1 MRGNSFGANGDI
13 RHGSGH
19 SSFSAMQPWILT
31 HTPPNCI
38 TCRMILNLHRFV
50 RFGHLLETEGLTLLK
65 IEFPLALFGF
75 YQNICSVLDMRSPW
89 LNKLSIIFGL
99 RPPVSWLLLCFV
111 SVLALIAVFGSSSSN
126 SFDSVTFTPVPEI
139 YTNYRRLK
147 EQAAVDYF
155 ELRTIVSGASR
166 QRELGLCS
174 KEKENYVPCYNV
186 TANTILGFK
195 DGEEFDRHC
204 EVSGQGNWCLVRPPK
219 DYKIPLRWPA
229 GRDVIWSGN
238 VKITKDQF
246 LSSGSMTKRIMLL
259 EENQIAFHPEDG
271 LIFDGVKDYSR
282 QIAEMLGL
290 GSDSEFF
297 QAGVHTVL
305 DIGCGFGSFGAH
317 LVSRKLMTLCIAA
330 YEATGSQVQLALERG
345 LPAMIGNFIS
355 RQLPYPSLSYD
366 MVHCAQCGIVWDKK
380 EGMFL
385 IEIDRLLKPGG
396 YFVLTS
402 PTSKP
407 RGSSTSTKKRN
418 MLTPLEQ
425 FTEKICWSLIAQQD
439 DTFIWQKTA
448 DAHCYSS
455 KKDDVPLCKEG
466 YDAPYYR
473 ALVPCIT
480 GTSSKRWIPIQNRS
494 SNSDLSSAELEIHGN
509 HEDFFEDLQV
519 WKLALKN
526 YWSLL
531 TPLIFSDHPKRPGD
545 EDPLPPFN
553 MLRNVMD
560 MNAHYGGLNAALLE
574 EKKMVWV
581 MNVVPVRAR
590 NTLPLILDRGFLG
603 VLHDWCEPFPTYPR
617 TYDMLHA
624 DGLLSLLTSER
635 CGLMELF
642 MEMDRILRPEGW
654 VVLSDKLGLIEL
666 ARSHATQVRWDARV
680 IDLQNGSD
688 QRLLVCQKPF
698 LKR

>member
-1 MRGNSFGANGDI
+1 MLVGLIQIHCNIYRSLYVMVGYG
-13 RHGSGH
+13 
-19 SSFSAMQPWILT
+19 
-31 HTPPNCI
+31 
-38 TCRMILNLHRFV
+38 LHCSWRFK
-50 RFGHLLETEGLTLLK
+50 LK
-65 IEFPLALFGF
+65 G
-75 YQNICSVLDMRSPW
+75 
-89 LNKLSIIFGL
+89 
-99 RPPVSWLLLCFV
+99 
-111 SVLALIAVFGSSSSN
+111 VLALIAVFGSSPSK
-126 SFDSVTFTPVPEI
+126 SFDSVTSTLVPEI

-174 KEKENYVPCYNV
+174 KESENYVPCYNV
-186 TANTILGFK
+186 TANMILGFK

-297 QAGVHTVL
+297 QAGVRTVL

-317 LVSRKLMTLCIAA
+317 LVSLKLMALCIAA

-355 RQLPYPSLSYD
+355 RQLPYPSLSYG

-407 RGSSTSTKKRN
+407 RGSSKSTKKRN

-425 FTEKICWSLIAQQD
+425 FTEKICWNLIAQQD

-455 KKDDVPLCKEG
+455 NRKNDVPLCKEG

-480 GTSSKRWIPIQNRS
+480 GTSSNRWIPIQNRS
-494 SNSDLSSAELEIHGN
+494 SSSDLSSAELKVHGN
-509 HEDFFEDLQV
+509 PEDFFEDLQV
-519 WKLALKN
+519 WNLALKN

-560 MNAHYGGLNAALLE
+560 MNAHYGGLNAAFLE

-624 DGLLSLLTSER
+624 NGLLSHLTSER

-642 MEMDRILRPEGW
+642 IEMDRILRPEGW
-654 VVLSDKLGLIEL
+654 VVLSDKLGVIEL
-666 ARSHATQVRWDARV
+666 ARAHATQIRWDARV
-680 IDLQNGSD
+680 IDLQNEEDELSAASQLELCSGVSSGSILTTEGAWWRIVD
-688 QRLLVCQKPF
+688 
-698 LKR
+698 